1 MLDGSITICACRV
14 AAQVQEAVAT
24 CLPPLIPAIKD
35 EAPVLVQKL
44 LTQLLNSEHYGER
57 RGAAYGLAGL
67 VRGLGILS
75 LKQLDIMNTLTE
87 AVQVLTTFNPFIQAL
102 TTLVAKP
109 ALCVIR
115 VCRKQVMCYIFVSL

>member
-1 MLDGSITICACRV
+1 M
-14 AAQVQEAVAT
+14 AT

-35 EAPVLVQKL
+35 EAPTLVKRL
-44 LTQLLNSEHYGER
+44 LTQLLTSDQYGER

-87 AVQVLTTFNPFIQAL
+87 AVQVCVSSAQ
-102 TTLVAKP
+102 LVFR
-109 ALCVIR
+109 L
-115 VCRKQVMCYIFVSL
+115 